1 MCVDGGSL
9 GAWKRPSSLIR
20 ILKEASSAAGNPCS
34 RMGSLEEF
42 GVRRHP
48 ETSGNPRKPSETL
61 GNPCRSAPETPE
73 GTRPTRPMGKPWL
86 LRETPQG
93 RYPPPIWRPRQPKQK
108 AMDRHPLPTA
118 SLRSRPGQGPGWKA
132 TQKLASI
139 SIQEPQETIGNPRN
153 PWKPLPEVAGTPDGT
168 RPARRGRNPGVCVES
183 YLEPRLRRLSETM
196 ESPDTL
202 WATWK
207 PSAEAHWNPSQCEAR
222 SA

>member
-48 ETSGNPRKPSETL
+48 ETSENPRKPSETL

-93 RYPPPIWRPRQPKQK
+93 SYPLHLATTATQTEGNGPPPI
-108 AMDRHPLPTA
+108 A
-118 SLRSRPGQGPGWKA
+118 SLRSRPCQGPGWKA

-153 PWKPLPEVAGTPDGT
+153 LWKPLPEVAGTPDGT